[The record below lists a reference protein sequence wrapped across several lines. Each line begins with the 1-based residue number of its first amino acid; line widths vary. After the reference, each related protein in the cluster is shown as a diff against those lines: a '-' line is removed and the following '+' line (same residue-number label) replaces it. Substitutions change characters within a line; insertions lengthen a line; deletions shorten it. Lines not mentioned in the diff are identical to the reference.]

1 MQIKLASYSA
11 IGSRTVNEDACAC
24 EQIGPELFCAV
35 VCDGLGSHGGGQDA
49 SAIVVNQLKQTPPT
63 HLPTAQ
69 QIAQWL
75 ERSNQEI
82 LRRRKDPLHMKTTAV
97 ALFVEGRRAIWV
109 HIGDSR
115 LYHYHNGRLVDAT
128 EDHSVCNLAVKMGN
142 ITRRDIPK
150 HPDRNK
156 VLKVLG
162 EESISPEI
170 HEDVEL
176 PPGRHA
182 FLLCSDG
189 LWERLHEDEIMLDLQ
204 KSQTPEQWL
213 QELRSRAQMRKYTD
227 VDNNTAAAV
236 WLDI

>member
-1 MQIKLASYSA
+1 
-11 IGSRTVNEDACAC
+11 
-24 EQIGPELFCAV
+24 
-35 VCDGLGSHGGGQDA
+35 
-49 SAIVVNQLKQTPPT
+49 
-63 HLPTAQ
+63 
-69 QIAQWL
+69 
-75 ERSNQEI
+75 
-82 LRRRKDPLHMKTTAV
+82 
-97 ALFVEGRRAIWV
+97 
-109 HIGDSR
+109 
-115 LYHYHNGRLVDAT
+115 
-128 EDHSVCNLAVKMGN
+128 MGN
-142 ITRRDIPK
+142 ITRRDIPN

-162 EESISPEI
+162 EESIYPEI

-182 FLLCSDG
+182 FLICSDG